1 MNSEMFDPLVDA
13 AFAALVVVGPPALFV
28 LFVLKGAIVGKPFP
42 TSVFLPGYI
51 LAVSA
56 RDVEIV
62 ALVLVASVG
71 YVCGQLLVYFGSRR
85 AGPGFVESLP
95 YARVSERRRRRS
107 EALFARYGGAGI
119 FITNLVPY
127 LGSFILVPAGVARYP
142 AGKVVAY
149 AFVSTVLNYVV
160 IVALALG
167 LVRLLF

>member
-1 MNSEMFDPLVDA
+1 MFDSLVDA
-13 AFAALVVVGPPALFV
+13 AFATLVVVGPPALFV

-56 RDVEIV
+56 REAQIV
-62 ALVLVASVG
+62 ALILVASVG
-71 YVCGQLLVYFGSRR
+71 YVCGQLFVYFGARR
-85 AGPGFVESLP
+85 SGSEFIQSLP
-95 YARVSERRRRRS
+95 YTRVSAHRRRRA
-107 EALFARYGGAGI
+107 EALFERYSGAGI

-142 AGKVVAY
+142 AGKVVVY

-167 LVRLLF
+167 MVRLVF